1 MRKKGRRK
9 KGLVKGETFSL
20 PSVGRFGLH
29 SLFLR
34 VQPHA
39 FE

>member
-20 PSVGRFGLH
+20 LSVGRFGLH
-29 SLFLR
+29 SLSESS
-34 VQPHA
+34 A
-39 FE
+39 ACI